1 MDFDRYDVVI
11 VGGGPVGCITGENIK
26 HHKVLIVEE
35 HSTVGV
41 PLQCGGLVSK
51 EGVKELGYPK
61 GVVNKVRGAYIF
73 SKNRHIKIEDRDI
86 RAYVFER
93 KIMDKDIA
101 KKASKNVDFLLKAYG
116 RLVIPS
122 YCQEENRL
130 KKEKFLNLKNLLK
143 EEKRY
148 SLSVSFM
155 GDDYHL
161 NPKVIVGAD
170 GVKSSIGRSAGIPM
184 RREVLSGAQLE
195 MVNVDVDSDLVY
207 VFLDRAYSKDF
218 FAWIIPMGKD
228 RVRVGLCDTSD
239 GYRKLINFIENHP
252 VVSQMLKYSVPVEFS
267 VGALPIG
274 YAKETV
280 KNNLLLVG
288 DAAGQVK
295 PLSGGGLYYGAKCG
309 KICGRIIGE
318 YLNGEYDMEYLKRY
332 HTLWR
337 KEIGREI
344 DFGLKFRDLLKRMDD
359 SMIDKLLEFIEKR
372 ELVDYIVREG
382 DMDNPSRVLEGIF
395 KKFFGGFIKDFIK

>member
-1 MDFDRYDVVI
+1 MDLDKYDVVI
-11 VGGGPVGCITGENIK
+11 VGGGPVGCITGESIK

-35 HSTVGV
+35 HGTVGV
-41 PLQCGGLVSK
+41 PLQCGGLISK

-61 GVVNKVRGAYIF
+61 GAVNKVRGAYIF
-73 SKNRHIKIEDRDI
+73 SKNRCIKIEDRDI

-101 KKASKNVDFLLKAYG
+101 KRASKNVDFLLKAYG
-116 RLVIPS
+116 RLVTSPYYQGES
-122 YCQEENRL
+122 RSEG
-130 KKEKFLNLKNLLK
+130 FPNLKNILR
-143 EEKRY
+143 ERSRY

-155 GDDYHL
+155 GDNYHL

-170 GVKSSIGRSAGIPM
+170 GVRSSIGRSAGIPM

-195 MVNVDVDSDLVY
+195 MVNVDVDDDLVY
-207 VFLDRAYSKDF
+207 VFLDRTYSSDF

-239 GYRKLINFIENHP
+239 SYRKLINLIEDHP
-252 VVSQMLKYSVPVEFS
+252 VVSQMLRGGVPVEFS

-274 YAKETV
+274 YAEETV

-295 PLSGGGLYYGAKCG
+295 PLSGGGLYYGAKCA
-309 KICGRIIGE
+309 KICGRVIEE
-318 YLNGEYDMEYLKRY
+318 YLNGEHDIEYLKRY

-337 KEIGREI
+337 GEIGREM
-344 DFGLKFRDLLKRMDD
+344 DFGLRFRSILRRMDD
-359 SMIDKLLEFIEKR
+359 RIIDKILEFIER
-372 ELVDYIVREG
+372 NGLVEYIVKEG
-382 DMDNPSRVLEGIF
+382 DMDNPSKVIEGIL
-395 KKFFGGFIKDFIK
+395 KKFFGGFIRF